1 MEKIKRLRWLAIA
14 ALFCFF
20 SGCSQDDDGYN
31 DSEMFTRAEG
41 EMMRNG
47 EGGDGGAGGSSSK
60 EKVKWERGEDD
71 EASNPTSI
79 SFPTETLCLSNVP
92 NTDNPTLFGEYDNR
106 TLSVSIGNYTGNAI
120 LYIYSVQGNHQM
132 DSATKEVA
140 NAEGIDFSLAGYPTG
155 KNYQIHVI
163 LGSATYVGTMEL

>member
-47 EGGDGGAGGSSSK
+47 EGGFDGGNRKKVVRWENKQMNDNFNPKSIVAGSS
-60 EKVKWERGEDD
+60 
-71 EASNPTSI
+71 
-79 SFPTETLCLSNVP
+79 
-92 NTDNPTLFGEYDNR
+92 PTLFGEYDNR

-140 NAEGIDFSLAGYPTG
+140 NTEGIDFSLAGYPTG
-155 KNYQIHVI
+155 KNYQIYVI

>member
-31 DSEMFTRAEG
+31 DSEMFTRAEEG
-41 EMMRNG
+41 MMRNG
-47 EGGDGGAGGSSSK
+47 EGGDNSGK
-60 EKVKWERGEDD
+60 KRIVF
-71 EASNPTSI
+71 NPFPRNSTEPTNVVPLICPTDYTS
-79 SFPTETLCLSNVP
+79 LSGF
-92 NTDNPTLFGEYDNR
+92 NPTLFGEHDSSA
-106 TLSVSIGNYTGNAI
+106 LSISIGNYTGNAI
-120 LYIYSVQGNHQM
+120 LYIYSVQGNHLM

-140 NAEGIDFSLAGYPTG
+140 NAEGIDFSLAGYSTG
-155 KNYQIHVI
+155 KNYQIYVI

>member
-31 DSEMFTRAEG
+31 DSEMFTRAEEG
-41 EMMRNG
+41 MMRNG
-47 EGGDGGAGGSSSK
+47 EGGDEGNGQKKTIIWDK
-60 EKVKWERGEDD
+60 EIYTD
-71 EASNPTSI
+71 NPTSI

-92 NTDNPTLFGEYDNR
+92 NTANPTLFGEYDDR

-120 LYIYSVQGNHQM
+120 LYIYSVQGNHLM

-140 NAEGIDFSLAGYPTG
+140 NAEGIDFSLAGYSTG
-155 KNYQIHVI
+155 KNYQIYVI
-163 LGSATYVGTMEL
+163 LGSATYVGTMKL

>member
-41 EMMRNG
+41 EMMRNN
-47 EGGDGGAGGSSSK
+47 GGDPGGEHRKTPIHFKESGNSS
-60 EKVKWERGEDD
+60 G
-71 EASNPTSI
+71 NPTSI
-79 SFPTETLCLSNVP
+79 SFPTEELCLSNVP
-92 NTDNPTLFGEYDNR
+92 NTANPALFGEYDNR

-120 LYIYSVQGNHQM
+120 LYICSVQGNHLM
-132 DSATKEVA
+132 GSTTLTVENSASQ
-140 NAEGIDFSLAGYPTG
+140 DFSLTGYSTG
-155 KNYQIHVI
+155 QSYQIYVI
-163 LGSATYVGTMEL
+163 LDNAAYVGNFEL

>member
-20 SGCSQDDDGYN
+20 SGCSQDDEGYN

-41 EMMRNG
+41 EMMRNN
-47 EGGDGGAGGSSSK
+47 GGDPGGEHRKTPIHFEESGNSS
-60 EKVKWERGEDD
+60 E
-71 EASNPTSI
+71 NPTSI
-79 SFPTETLCLSNVP
+79 SFPTEEFCLSNVP
-92 NTDNPTLFGEYDNR
+92 NTANPALFGEYDNR
-106 TLSVSIGNYTGNAI
+106 TLSVSIGNYTGNAS
-120 LYIYSVQGNHQM
+120 LYIYSVQGNHLM

-163 LGSATYVGTMEL
+163 LGSATYVGTMKL

>member
-14 ALFCFF
+14 ALFCFL

-31 DSEMFTRAEG
+31 DSEMFTRAEEG
-41 EMMRNG
+41 MMRNG
-47 EGGDGGAGGSSSK
+47 EGGDGGSSKKTPIHFEIKKTNSSSPK
-60 EKVKWERGEDD
+60 GVDGK
-71 EASNPTSI
+71 SS
-79 SFPTETLCLSNVP
+79 
-92 NTDNPTLFGEYDNR
+92 PTLFGEHDSSA
-106 TLSVSIGNYTGNAI
+106 LSISIGNYTGNAI
-120 LYIYSVQGNHQM
+120 LYIYSVQGNHLM

-163 LGSATYVGTMEL
+163 LGSATYVGTMKL